1 MTTQH
6 ASLARPPVAR
16 RGATVRRRLADPLFN
31 AFAMTVLGFALIA
44 VIYPLYFIVIA
55 SVSEPARV
63 YEGQVWFW
71 PVGFT
76 LDGYARLLTDA
87 TVWRGLGNSVLY
99 TGLATT
105 ISVALVVSAGY
116 VLSRRDLPGRKTI
129 TFLLV
134 VTLFFDGGIIP
145 KFLVVQNLGLLD
157 TVGAMILPGAVA
169 VWNIIIARAFF
180 ESNLPDELREA
191 AQVDGASDFRFFFR
205 IAVPLSKPL
214 IALMIVIHLI
224 WNWNGFFDA
233 LIYLN
238 NPDLYPLQLVLRN
251 ILVQSDL
258 SGSANMSGDLDSY
271 EAAQRLA
278 ELLKY
283 AAIVFASIPL
293 LLMVP
298 FLQRFFTQGALLGAV
313 KN

>member
-1 MTTQH
+1 MKTQH
-6 ASLARPPVAR
+6 ASLTRPPVAR

>member
-1 MTTQH
+1 MTTK
-6 ASLARPPVAR
+6 LERPIATR
-16 RGATVRRRLADPLFN
+16 RGRAIRRRLADPVFN
-31 AFAMTVLGFALIA
+31 AIAMAILGLALIA
-44 VIYPLYFIVIA
+44 VIYPIYFIAIA
-55 SVSEPARV
+55 SVSEPAGV

-71 PVGFT
+71 PVDVTF
-76 LDGYARLLTDA
+76 DGYARLLTDA
-87 TVWRGLGNSVLY
+87 TVWRGLANSVLY
-99 TGLATT
+99 TGLATAV
-105 ISVALVVSAGY
+105 SVALVVSAGY
-116 VLSRRDLPGRKTI
+116 VLSRRDLPGRRTL

-134 VTLFFDGGIIP
+134 VTLFFDGGFIP
-145 KFLVVQNLGLLD
+145 RFLVVRDLGLLD

-169 VWNIIIARAFF
+169 VWNVIVARVFF

-205 IAVPLSKPL
+205 IALPLAKPL
-214 IALMIVIHLI
+214 IALMIVIHLV

-233 LIYLN
+233 LIYLS

-258 SGSANMSGDLDSY
+258 SGSANMSGDLESY

-283 AAIVFASIPL
+283 SAIVFASIPL

-298 FLQRFFTQGALLGAV
+298 FLQRFFTQGALIGAV
-313 KN
+313 KS

>member
-1 MTTQH
+1 MTTQLERPIT
-6 ASLARPPVAR
+6 APRGPARAI
-16 RGATVRRRLADPLFN
+16 RRRLADPLFN
-31 AFAMTVLGFALIA
+31 AIAMAILGMALIA
-44 VIYPLYFIVIA
+44 VIYPIYFIGIA
-55 SVSEPARV
+55 SISEPARV

-71 PVGFT
+71 PVEVTF
-76 LDGYARLLTDA
+76 DGYDRLLGDPA
-87 TVWRGLGNSVLY
+87 VWRGLANSVLY
-99 TGLATT
+99 TGLATA

-116 VLSRRDLPGRKTI
+116 VLSRRDLPGRRTI

-145 KFLVVQNLGLLD
+145 RFLVVRDLGLLD
-157 TVGAMILPGAVA
+157 TVGAMVLPGAVA
-169 VWNIIIARAFF
+169 VWNVIVARAFF

-191 AQVDGASDFRFFFR
+191 AQMDGANDFRFFFR

-214 IALMIVIHLI
+214 IALMIVIHLV

-238 NPDLYPLQLVLRN
+238 SPDNYPLQLVLRN

-258 SGSANMSGDLDSY
+258 SGSANLSGDLESY
-271 EAAQRLA
+271 EQAQRLA
-278 ELLKY
+278 ELVKY
-283 AAIVFASIPL
+283 AAIVFATIPL
-293 LLMVP
+293 MLMVP

>member
-1 MTTQH
+1 MTTH
-6 ASLARPPVAR
+6 LTRPLAPV
-16 RGATVRRRLADPLFN
+16 RGREFRRRLADPLFN
-31 AFAMTVLGFALIA
+31 AFAMTILGFALIA
-44 VIYPLYFIVIA
+44 VIYPIYFIVIA

-71 PVGFT
+71 PAGFT
-76 LDGYARLLTDA
+76 LDGYVRLLTDA
-87 TVWRGLGNSVLY
+87 AVWRGLANSVLY
-99 TGLATT
+99 TGLATAL
-105 ISVALVVSAGY
+105 SVALVVPAGY
-116 VLSRRDLPGRKTI
+116 VLSRRDLPGRRTI

-145 KFLVVQNLGLLD
+145 KFLVVRDLGLLD

-169 VWNIIIARAFF
+169 VWNVIIARAFF

-258 SGSANMSGDLDSY
+258 SASGNLSGDLGTY

-278 ELLKY
+278 ELIKY
-283 AAIVFASIPL
+283 SAIVFASIPL

>member
-1 MTTQH
+1 MTTQF
-6 ASLARPPVAR
+6 ASTRLPVGTTARS
-16 RGATVRRRLADPLFN
+16 VRRRLADPLFN
-31 AFAMTVLGFALIA
+31 ALTMAILLTAIVA
-44 VIYPLYFIVIA
+44 VIYPIYFIVIA
-55 SVSEPARV
+55 SVSEPSRV
-63 YEGQVWFW
+63 YDGQVWLW

-76 LDGYARLLTDA
+76 LDGYARLLGDP
-87 TVWRGLGNSVLY
+87 TVWRGLANSILY
-99 TGLATT
+99 TGLATALSVFLV
-105 ISVALVVSAGY
+105 ISSGY
-116 VLSRRDLPGRKTI
+116 VLSRKDLPGRRTI

-134 VTLFFDGGIIP
+134 VTLFFDGGFIP
-145 KFLVVQNLGLLD
+145 KFLVVRDLGLLD

-169 VWNIIIARAFF
+169 VWNVIIARAFF
-180 ESNLPDELREA
+180 ETNLPDELREA
-191 AQVDGASDFRFFFR
+191 AQMDGASDFRFFFR

-214 IALMIVIHLI
+214 IALMIVIHLV

-251 ILVQSDL
+251 LLVQSDL
-258 SGSANMSGDLDSY
+258 SGSANMSGDLGSY

-283 AAIVFASIPL
+283 AAIVFASVPL

-298 FLQRFFTQGALLGAV
+298 FLQRFFTQGALIGAV

>member
-6 ASLARPPVAR
+6 ASLTRPPVAR

>member
-6 ASLARPPVAR
+6 AMLTRPPAVR
-16 RGATVRRRLADPLFN
+16 RGTHLRRRLADPLFN
-31 AFAMTVLGFALIA
+31 AFAMAILGFALIA
-44 VIYPLYFIVIA
+44 VIYPIYFIVIA

-87 TVWRGLGNSVLY
+87 SVWRGLGNSMLY
-99 TGLATT
+99 TGLATAL
-105 ISVALVVSAGY
+105 SVALVVSAGY

-129 TFLLV
+129 TFLIV

-157 TVGAMILPGAVA
+157 TIGAMILPGAVA

-278 ELLKY
+278 ELIKY
-283 AAIVFASIPL
+283 SAIVFASIPL

>member
-1 MTTQH
+1 MTTQQL
-6 ASLARPPVAR
+6 SRPLAPS
-16 RGATVRRRLADPLFN
+16 RGTRLRRRLADPLFN
-31 AFAMTVLGFALIA
+31 AFAMTILGLALIA
-44 VIYPLYFIVIA
+44 VIYPIYFIVIA

-71 PVGFT
+71 PAGFT

-99 TGLATT
+99 TGLATAL
-105 ISVALVVSAGY
+105 SVALVVSAGY
-116 VLSRRDLPGRKTI
+116 VLSRKDLPGRKTI

-145 KFLVVQNLGLLD
+145 RFLVVRDLGLLD
-157 TVGAMILPGAVA
+157 TAAALILPGAVA
-169 VWNIIIARAFF
+169 VWNVIIARAFF
-180 ESNLPDELREA
+180 ESNLPDEIREA
-191 AQVDGASDFRFFFR
+191 AAVDGASDFRFFFR

-233 LIYLN
+233 LIFLN

-258 SGSANMSGDLDSY
+258 SGSANMSGDLGTY

-283 AAIVFASIPL
+283 SAIVFASVPL

>member
-1 MTTQH
+1 
-6 ASLARPPVAR
+6 
-16 RGATVRRRLADPLFN
+16 
-31 AFAMTVLGFALIA
+31 
-44 VIYPLYFIVIA
+44 
-55 SVSEPARV
+55 
-63 YEGQVWFW
+63 
-71 PVGFT
+71 
-76 LDGYARLLTDA
+76 
-87 TVWRGLGNSVLY
+87 
-99 TGLATT
+99 
-105 ISVALVVSAGY
+105 
-116 VLSRRDLPGRKTI
+116 
-129 TFLLV
+129 
-134 VTLFFDGGIIP
+134 
-145 KFLVVQNLGLLD
+145 
-157 TVGAMILPGAVA
+157 
-169 VWNIIIARAFF
+169 
-180 ESNLPDELREA
+180 
-191 AQVDGASDFRFFFR
+191 
-205 IAVPLSKPL
+205 VPLSKPL

-258 SGSANMSGDLDSY
+258 SGSSNLSGDLASY

-283 AAIVFASIPL
+283 SAIVFASVPL

>member
-1 MTTQH
+1 MMTVLTRSP
-6 ASLARPPVAR
+6 AIP
-16 RGATVRRRLADPLFN
+16 RGRKLRRRLADPLFN
-31 AFAMTVLGFALIA
+31 AFAMAVLGFALIA
-44 VIYPLYFIVIA
+44 VIYPIYFIVIA

-76 LDGYARLLTDA
+76 LDGYARLLTDI

-99 TGLATT
+99 TGLATAL
-105 ISVALVVSAGY
+105 SVALVVSAGY
-116 VLSRRDLPGRKTI
+116 VLSRKDLPGRRTI

-145 KFLVVQNLGLLD
+145 KYLVVGDLGLLD

-169 VWNIIIARAFF
+169 VWNVIIARAFF
-180 ESNLPDELREA
+180 ESSLPDEIREA
-191 AQVDGASDFRFFFR
+191 AQMDGASDFRFFFR
-205 IAVPLSKPL
+205 IAVPLAKPL

-258 SGSANMSGDLDSY
+258 SGSSNLSGDLASY

-278 ELLKY
+278 ELIKY
-283 AAIVFASIPL
+283 SAIVFASIPL